1 MYIFLSYTSKLKG
14 GIMDFFTPL
23 TIIVVSICGL
33 LFIIGIILMAKNIK
47 PIMGFFCLVFAL
59 ALLIGVLMDPKGFEA
74 GIRGV
79 FTTVQN
85 IF

>member
-1 MYIFLSYTSKLKG
+1 MSLF
-14 GIMDFFTPL
+14 
-23 TIIVVSICGL
+23 TIIIISIVGL
-33 LFIIGIILMAKNIK
+33 LFLTGIILMAKNIK

-59 ALLIGVLMDPKGFEA
+59 ALLIGVLMDPKGFES

-79 FTTVQN
+79 WVTVQN

>member
-1 MYIFLSYTSKLKG
+1 MNLF
-14 GIMDFFTPL
+14 
-23 TIIVVSICGL
+23 TIIVLSITAL

-59 ALLIGVLMDPKGFEA
+59 ALLIGILMDPAGFER

-79 FTTVQN
+79 FDSVQS